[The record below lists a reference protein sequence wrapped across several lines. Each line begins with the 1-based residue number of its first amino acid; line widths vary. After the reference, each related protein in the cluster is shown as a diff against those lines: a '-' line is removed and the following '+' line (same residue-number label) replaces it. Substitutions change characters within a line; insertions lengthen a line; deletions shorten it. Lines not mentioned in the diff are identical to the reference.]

1 MNEPGADKGSA
12 DKGSADKRSADQK
25 SVQGPLEQKA
35 RVLFDDS
42 VEGLDAETLSKLNQ
56 GRQRALAELGRPAMP
71 GRWLQW
77 VPATGVVAA
86 ALVTV
91 IIVRGPGGV
100 EPLEVPVGTA
110 ADFEILLGED
120 SLEMLEELEFY
131 AWMED
136 ADLEPGGNAG

>member
-1 MNEPGADKGSA
+1 MNEPGTGKGSTGKGSA
-12 DKGSADKRSADQK
+12 DQGSTH
-25 SVQGPLEQKA
+25 GPFEQKA
-35 RVLFDDS
+35 RALFDNS
-42 VEGLDAETLSKLNQ
+42 VEGLDAETLSQLNQ
-56 GRQRALAELGRPAMP
+56 RRQRALAGLGRPAMP
-71 GRWLQW
+71 GQWLQW

-91 IIVRGPGGV
+91 IIVRGPGSV
-100 EPLEVPVGTA
+100 EPLEVPVSTA

>member
-1 MNEPGADKGSA
+1 MNEPGTDKGSA
-12 DKGSADKRSADQK
+12 DKGSAR
-25 SVQGPLEQKA
+25 GPFEQKA
-35 RVLFDDS
+35 RSLFDDS
-42 VEGLDAETLSKLNQ
+42 VEGLDAKTLSKLNQ
-56 GRQRALAELGRPAMP
+56 GRQRALAELGRSGMP
-71 GRWLQW
+71 GQWLQW

-91 IIVRGPGGV
+91 IIVRGPGSV
-100 EPLEVPVGTA
+100 EPPVAPVGTA